1 MLATKT
7 MIPDNAINILST
19 GEQRKP
25 DCDECEHWFLGCL
38 NGRKKW
44 EDKAITPNLR
54 FLNPNQNGG
63 YDRMRCDAFAWRREC
78 MRGPLFGG

>member
-1 MLATKT
+1 
-7 MIPDNAINILST
+7 MIPDDEINILST

-25 DCDECEHWFLGCL
+25 DCDECSHWFLGCL

-44 EDKAITPNLR
+44 RDKAKILNLR
-54 FLNPNQNGG
+54 FLDKNENGG
-63 YDRMRCDAFAWRREC
+63 YDRMRCDEFEWRREC